1 MTLTPCEQEWRGQLG
16 QGGRGK
22 KRTWEVNAK
31 KGWSSQSH
39 HAEGVG
45 SRLWGEQAQHRGEG
59 DWGPEPD
66 GSPRE
71 SRASEDRLATT
82 PGTPSCFTPPRA
94 TGSARQAGARGL
106 RV

>member
-1 MTLTPCEQEWRGQLG
+1 MIEVPKRGVP
-16 QGGRGK
+16 RGS
-22 KRTWEVNAK
+22 TVPVA
-31 KGWSSQSH
+31 
-39 HAEGVG
+39 
-45 SRLWGEQAQHRGEG
+45 RGEG

-71 SRASEDRLATT
+71 SRASEDRLATA